1 MNNRVL
7 LAALAGG
14 VAFFLMGWLVWG
26 ILLMDMMRE
35 MCPGMAG
42 MEKNPPDMLPLFL
55 GNLVGGLLMAMLFS
69 RWAGITSFMGGLI
82 AGAWVSGLFALS
94 LDLTFLGTTTMM
106 TPGGVALDVVANIIV
121 GGVVGGVIGWVLGY
135 KRA

>member
-7 LAALAGG
+7 LAALVGG

-42 MEKNPPDMLPLFL
+42 IEKNPPDMVPLFL
-55 GNLVGGLLMAMLFS
+55 GNLVAGLFTALLFS
-69 RWAGITSFMGGLI
+69 RWAGINTFMGGLQ
-82 AGAWVSGLFALS
+82 AGAWVFGLIALS
-94 LDLTFLGTTTMM
+94 FDFTFMGTTTAM
-106 TPGGVALDVVANIIV
+106 TWGGVVVDVVANTVVGAIV
-121 GGVVGGVIGWVLGY
+121 GGVVGWVLGY

>member
-42 MEKNPPDMLPLFL
+42 IEKNPPDMVPLFL
-55 GNLVGGLLMAMLFS
+55 GNLMAGLFTALLFS
-69 RWAGITSFMGGLI
+69 RWAGITTFMGGLI
-82 AGAWVSGLFALS
+82 AGAWVFGLIALS
-94 LDLTFLGTTTMM
+94 FDFTFMGTTTAM
-106 TPGGVALDVVANIIV
+106 TWGGVAVDVVANTVVGAIV
-121 GGVVGGVIGWVLGY
+121 GGVVGWVLGY